1 MLLTYLRSLRAIV
14 EQGSLNR
21 AAQQL
26 GVTQPTLTRQM
37 QALEQLAGGRLFERS
52 PTGIKLTDA
61 GHVLAGRAAGLLEQA
76 DLALADTR
84 RRARGQHDELRI
96 GYLMS
101 AAEAFMTPAIRALRQ
116 AHPEVK
122 AKLSE
127 LSPAEQLAGL
137 RRGELDVALVGQ
149 EGCVQARE
157 FYTRRL
163 ATYPALAVL
172 PATHPLAAEREIDLR
187 RLRGEVFVA
196 AEEDHMP
203 GRNGWVAA
211 QCRRAGFRPR
221 PGPEATSITHMFS
234 LVANEPGV
242 TLVPAY
248 LRSFPHPGVE
258 LVGLRD
264 SRASWDLLVVWHRGK
279 SSPALRFLVEALQQ
293 AARA

>member
-1 MLLTYLRSLRAIV
+1 MLLTHLRSLRAIV

-21 AAQQL
+21 AAQLL

-37 QALEQLAGGRLFERS
+37 QALEQLAGGRLFERGPS
-52 PTGIKLTDA
+52 GIKLTDA
-61 GHVLAGRAAGLLEQA
+61 GHVLAGRAAAILQQA
-76 DLALADTR
+76 DQALADTR

-101 AAEAFMTPAIRALRQ
+101 AAEAFVTPAIRALRST
-116 AHPEVK
+116 HPGVK

-137 RRGELDVALVGQ
+137 RRGDLDVALVGQ

-163 ATYPALAVL
+163 ATYSALAVL
-172 PATHPLAAEREIDLR
+172 PATHPLAGERALDLAQ
-187 RLRGEVFVA
+187 LRGELFITT
-196 AEEDHMP
+196 EEEHMP

-221 PGPEATSITHMFS
+221 PGPEATSITHLFS

-258 LVGLRD
+258 LLELRGN
-264 SRASWDLLVVWHRGK
+264 RASWDLLVVWHRGK
-279 SSPALRFLVEALQQ
+279 SSPALKFFVEALQQ
-293 AARA
+293 AARG